1 MIGFFVRKI
10 PCDNFIVIYDK
21 EWREKEWPTREN
33 KSEFPIDLRITI
45 NFHSE
50 KIKFTSQH
58 QVNKFSNFGSEVGG
72 YVGMFLGY
80 SLIQMPNLIIASEQR
95 VIVVLSKIW
104 QSSRNKCSH

>member
-1 MIGFFVRKI
+1 MIGFIVRKI

-21 EWREKEWPTREN
+21 EQRENKCPTHEN

-45 NFHSE
+45 NFPSE

-58 QVNKFSNFGSEVGG
+58 QVYTFCNFNSEVGG

-80 SLIQMPNLIIASEQR
+80 SLIKMPNLIIASEQR

-104 QSSRNKCSH
+104 QKFKK